1 MTICSCMDKPKAT
14 RHSEDT
20 EQPKCST
27 TLGRQLHRVV
37 YGPNSPYDG
46 LQELAAEWNQLLS
59 RSRFDT
65 LFLTHEWQTIWW
77 EKLGEGELWV
87 LGFRDPAKG
96 DLVGIAPL
104 YRVYN
109 ESGRWAGQYSFH
121 IVGCTEVSDYLDV
134 IIAEGWEKAVYA
146 DLLDWLNGPMA
157 PEWQAVDL
165 CNLPE
170 VSRTYQDLPGLAEAN
185 GIHAEVTQEDV
196 APYIPLPCRYN
207 DYLANQVD
215 KKQRHEIRRK
225 QRRALRETQVSF
237 HFVNEQDDLDTAME
251 HFVALQRMSRA
262 DKEEFMT
269 PQMQEFFKALAR
281 CMMDAGYLRLSF
293 LEMDGVKA
301 ATYLAFEYNG
311 SFMLYNSGYHTGDY
325 SHLSPGWVLLAY
337 LIQYAIAVGC
347 SVFDFLQGNEE
358 YKYRFGSQD
367 HKVMRVILQRP

>member
-1 MTICSCMDKPKAT
+1 MDKPRAP
-14 RHSEDT
+14 HHGEDI
-20 EQPKCST
+20 EQPECST
-27 TLGRQLHRVV
+27 EMERRLHRVV

-46 LQELAAEWNQLLS
+46 LHELASEWNQLLA

-65 LFLTHEWQTIWW
+65 LFLTHEWQSIWW
-77 EKLGEGELWV
+77 EKLGEGDLWV
-87 LGFRDPAKG
+87 LAFRDSSNGA
-96 DLVGIAPL
+96 LVGIAPL

-109 ESGRWAGQYSFH
+109 EAGRWAGQHSFH

-134 IIAEGWEKAVYA
+134 IIAEGWENAVYA
-146 DLLDWLNGPMA
+146 DLLDWLNGPTA
-157 PEWQAVDL
+157 PDWQVVDL

-170 VSRTYQDLPGLAEAN
+170 VSRTYQDLPGLAEAS
-185 GIHAEVTQEDV
+185 GLQAEVTLEDV
-196 APYIPLPCRYN
+196 APYIPLPCRYS
-207 DYLANQVD
+207 DYLANQVV

-225 QRRALRETQVSF
+225 QRRAERETRVSF
-237 HFVNEQDDLDTAME
+237 YFVNEHDDLDAAME

-269 PQMQEFFKALAR
+269 PQMQEFFIALAH

-293 LEMDGVKA
+293 LELDGLKA

-311 SFMLYNSGYHTGDY
+311 SFMLYNSGYHTGEV
-325 SHLSPGWVLLAY
+325 SHFSPGWVLLAY

-367 HKVMRVILQRP
+367 RKVMRVILHRPLTAQR